1 MIIDGLLQFTGTA
14 GTVSSDSPTTGTQT
28 STNILDMANT
38 RDMGIGDDPALEIL
52 VEVTTAFASGTS
64 LQVNLQ
70 GAPDSS
76 GSPGTWTTYVAGP
89 VIAEADLKVG
99 AYLLSATVPRPAAG
113 VAIPR
118 FYRLQYV
125 TVGTHTAGAIFGS
138 IVLDREDQPVTAAG
152 GLSGYPAGI
161 TVAN

>member
-1 MIIDGLLQFTGTA
+1 MIEDGLLQFTGTA
-14 GTVSSDSPTTGTQT
+14 GTAGSTDAPTTGTQT

-52 VEVTTAFASGTS
+52 VRVLTAFASGTS

-89 VIAEADLKVG
+89 VVAEAQLVVG
-99 AYLLSATVPRPAAG
+99 AGLLETTIPRTAPG
-113 VAIPR
+113 VANPR

-125 TVGTHTAGAIFGS
+125 TVGTHTAGAIHGAV
-138 IVLDREDQPVTAAG
+138 VLDRQDNVY
-152 GLSGYPAGI
+152 YPPGI
-161 TVAN
+161 VIAN

>member
-1 MIIDGLLQFTGTA
+1 MIEDGLLQFTGTA
-14 GTVSSDSPTTGTQT
+14 GTAGSTDAPTTGTQT

-52 VEVTTAFASGTS
+52 VRVLTAFASGTS

-89 VIAEADLKVG
+89 VVAEAQLVVG
-99 AYLLSATVPRPAAG
+99 AGLLETTIPRTAPG
-113 VAIPR
+113 VANPR

-125 TVGTHTAGAIFGS
+125 TVGTHTAGAIHGAV
-138 IVLDREDQPVTAAG
+138 VLDRQDNVY
-152 GLSGYPAGI
+152 YPPGTEI
-161 TVAN
+161 AN

>member
-1 MIIDGLLQFTGTA
+1 MIEDGLLQFTGTA
-14 GTVSSDSPTTGTQT
+14 GTAGSTDAPTTGTQT

-52 VEVTTAFASGTS
+52 VRVLTAFASGTS

-70 GAPDSS
+70 GAPDSA

-89 VIAEADLKVG
+89 VVAEAQLVVG
-99 AYLLSATVPRPAAG
+99 AGLLETTIPRTAPGLAN
-113 VAIPR
+113 PR

-125 TVGTHTAGAIFGS
+125 TVGTHTAGAIHGAV
-138 IVLDREDQPVTAAG
+138 VLDRQDNVY
-152 GLSGYPAGI
+152 YPPGI
-161 TVAN
+161 VIAN

>member
-1 MIIDGLLQFTGTA
+1 MIEDGLLQFTGTA
-14 GTVSSDSPTTGTQT
+14 GTAGSTDAPTTGTQT

-52 VEVTTAFASGTS
+52 VRVLTAFASGTS

-70 GAPDSS
+70 GAPDSA

-89 VIAEADLKVG
+89 VVAEAQLVVG
-99 AYLLSATVPRPAAG
+99 AGLLETTIPRTAPG
-113 VAIPR
+113 VANPR

-125 TVGTHTAGAIFGS
+125 TVGTHTAGAIHGA
-138 IVLDREDQPVTAAG
+138 IVLDRQDNVYYAP
-152 GLSGYPAGI
+152 GI
-161 TVAN
+161 VIAN

>member
-1 MIIDGLLQFTGTA
+1 MIEDGLLQFTGVAGTA
-14 GTVSSDSPTTGTQT
+14 GATDAPTTGTQT

-52 VEVTTAFASGTS
+52 VRVLTAFASGTS

-89 VIAEADLKVG
+89 VVVEAQLIVG
-99 AYLLSATVPRPAAG
+99 AGLLETTIPRTAPG
-113 VAIPR
+113 VANPR

-125 TVGTHTAGAIFGS
+125 TVGTHTAGAIHGAV
-138 IVLDREDQPVTAAG
+138 VLDRQDNVY
-152 GLSGYPAGI
+152 YPPGI
-161 TVAN
+161 VIAN